1 MVNLN
6 KEKELQKKGYK
17 IVVGLDEA
25 GRGPL
30 AGPVVAS
37 AIYVNPALECSRFD
51 LEQMKDSKKLSAKQ
65 RDKFYDLLTNNPNIK
80 WGIGMVS
87 EKVIDKINIL
97 EATKLAMLKAIQN
110 LEAKMKEAKPL
121 SHEAGAKMKEAK
133 PLSYKTKAKMFEVR
147 PRTSEVGPRPI
158 GPRPIDYLI
167 LDGNFFIDS
176 EIRQE
181 AVIGADGKIFS
192 CMAAGII
199 AKVTRDRMMKLYDKK
214 YPQYGFLKHK
224 GYGTKAHY
232 QAIKKYGICPLHRKS
247 FRLLKRK

>member
-30 AGPVVAS
+30 AGPVVA
-37 AIYVNPALECSRFD
+37 AAVYVNPALKCSRWD

-80 WGIGMVS
+80 WGIGIVS

-121 SHEAGAKMKEAK
+121 SNKSGVKME
-133 PLSYKTKAKMFEVR
+133 
-147 PRTSEVGPRPI
+147 EVGPRPI

-176 EIRQE
+176 PIRQE

>member
-1 MVNLN
+1 MVNLK
-6 KEKELQKKGYK
+6 KEKEIQKKGYK

-30 AGPVVAS
+30 AGPVVA
-37 AIYVNPALECSRFD
+37 AAVYVNPALRCSRFD

-65 RDKFYDLLTNNPNIK
+65 RDKFYNLLTNNSDIK
-80 WGIGMVS
+80 WGVGMVS

-110 LEAKMKEAKPL
+110 LEFKMKEAKPL
-121 SHEAGAKMKEAK
+121 SH
-133 PLSYKTKAKMFEVR
+133 KTKAKMFEVR

-158 GPRPIDYLI
+158 GPRTIDYLI

-176 EIRQE
+176 PIRQE

>member
-1 MVNLN
+1 
-6 KEKELQKKGYK
+6 
-17 IVVGLDEA
+17 
-25 GRGPL
+25 
-30 AGPVVAS
+30 
-37 AIYVNPALECSRFD
+37 
-51 LEQMKDSKKLSAKQ
+51 
-65 RDKFYDLLTNNPNIK
+65 
-80 WGIGMVS
+80 
-87 EKVIDKINIL
+87 
-97 EATKLAMLKAIQN
+97 MLKAIQN
-110 LEAKMKEAKPL
+110 LEFKMKEAKPL
-121 SHEAGAKMKEAK
+121 SH
-133 PLSYKTKAKMFEVR
+133 KTKAKMFEVR

-158 GPRPIDYLI
+158 MEEVGPRPIGPRTIDYLI

-176 EIRQE
+176 PIRQE